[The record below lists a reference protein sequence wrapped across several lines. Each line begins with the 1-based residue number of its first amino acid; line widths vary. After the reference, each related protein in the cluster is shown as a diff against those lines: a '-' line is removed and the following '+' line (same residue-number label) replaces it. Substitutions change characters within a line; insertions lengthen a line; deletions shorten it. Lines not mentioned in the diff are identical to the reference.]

1 MDKNVLSQN
10 KPIICDINLTKFISI
25 DMIDNTNWCEIFYF
39 ILLFK
44 IKILIFWIKLETS
57 PKHS

>member
-25 DMIDNTNWCEIFYF
+25 DMIDNTNWCEKKKLFYYS
-39 ILLFK
+39 K
-44 IKILIFWIKLETS
+44 
-57 PKHS
+57 